1 MGQIRYERAYY
12 HGCSCDGGRAPTD
25 AEFGLD
31 ENVTPAAAEVLTL
44 QGTLTSFE
52 DAAVK
57 VLPKSSGLNVST
69 STVERITERCGH
81 NLAEREKRGDTFGP
95 EKKWDWHRDQSGRR
109 CAYVSLDATGVSQ
122 QAEDASR
129 KPGRLAWVGE
139 IFNPTLSKTSSRKRI
154 WDARYHSGLMS
165 LPEMGRRLRKTAL
178 SVGIAHA
185 DVVIGLT
192 DGGSGLE
199 DCLLEHVFAG
209 LDAQIVFILDFY
221 HVSEHI
227 HGFAQQL
234 CAGDEDGI
242 AQQAQEWCHLLKHEG
257 GRALLERL
265 NQLDLKDRS
274 ASVVEGHRQLC
285 GYLRNNLHR
294 TNYPRYR
301 AKGWQIGSGT
311 IESACKNVVNHR
323 LNGTGMRWS
332 EHGTTELCHLRALF
346 KSHPGVWEDFWSR
359 SPTTISA

>member
-1 MGQIRYERAYY
+1 M
-12 HGCSCDGGRAPTD
+12 
-25 AEFGLD
+25 
-31 ENVTPAAAEVLTL
+31 TPAAAEVLTL
-44 QGTLTSFE
+44 QGTLVSFE

-57 VLPKSSGLNVST
+57 ILPKSSGLNVSA
-69 STVERITERCGH
+69 SMVERITERSGH
-81 NLAEREKRGDTFGP
+81 NLAERERRGETFGP
-95 EKKWDWHRDQSGRR
+95 AKDWNWHRDRAGHR

-139 IFNPTLSKTSSRKRI
+139 IFNPTVPKASPRERI

-178 SVGIAHA
+178 SVGIEQA

-199 DCLLEHVFAG
+199 DCLLDHVFSG
-209 LDAQIVFILDFY
+209 LGAQIEFILDFY
-221 HVSEHI
+221 HVSEHV
-227 HGFAQQL
+227 HDFAQQL
-234 CAGDEDGI
+234 HSGDEDSI
-242 AQQAQEWCHLLKHEG
+242 NQQAQEWCHRLKQEG
-257 GRALLERL
+257 GRALLG
-265 NQLDLKDRS
+265 QLEQMDMTDRPP
-274 ASVVEGHRQLC
+274 SVVESHRQLC

-294 TNYPRYR
+294 TDYPRYVSQ
-301 AKGWQIGSGT
+301 GWQIGSGT

-346 KSHPGVWEDFWSR
+346 KSQPGVWDDYWSR
-359 SPTTISA
+359 SPTKTAA